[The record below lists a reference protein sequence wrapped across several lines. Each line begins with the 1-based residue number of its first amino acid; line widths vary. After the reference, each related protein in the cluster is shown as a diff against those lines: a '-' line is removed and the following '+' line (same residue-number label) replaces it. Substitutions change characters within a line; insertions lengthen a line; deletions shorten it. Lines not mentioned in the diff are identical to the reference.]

1 MKTLADP
8 ESLLK
13 ETCADAYAKEFIEM
27 KQEKY
32 DYVVGIKGGKL
43 SGGPK
48 QIAKAILW
56 EPKILILSNISYR

>member
-1 MKTLADP
+1 
-8 ESLLK
+8 
-13 ETCADAYAKEFIEM
+13 M

-48 QIAKAILW
+48 QIAKAILC